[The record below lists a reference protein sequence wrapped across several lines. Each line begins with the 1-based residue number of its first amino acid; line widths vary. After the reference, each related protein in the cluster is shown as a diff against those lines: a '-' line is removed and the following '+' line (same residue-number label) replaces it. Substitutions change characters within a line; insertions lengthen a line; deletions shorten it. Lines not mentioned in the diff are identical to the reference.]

1 MNVDDI
7 LSGIRS
13 RVGRENLS
21 NTCRKDGCRV
31 SMEDVPTPRI
41 VVDADRAFPAHNVEG
56 KRCDYVLFFIGTAA
70 DTLVIV
76 PMELKGGTVDASV
89 TSEQLQGG
97 AKFADRMTRGH
108 SGVKPTCH
116 PILFHGNRIHKMER
130 KALNRTKVTFRNQQ
144 LTIKTAR
151 CNQPK
156 NLSRVLTSIRPMS
169 RPIPASTDWP

>member
-1 MNVDDI
+1 MNVDEI

-13 RVGRENLS
+13 RVGTENLS

-89 TSEQLQGG
+89 TSEQLQCGG
-97 AKFADRMTRGH
+97 EVRRSYDARPFRRQTHLPPDTVPWKSH
-108 SGVKPTCH
+108 S
-116 PILFHGNRIHKMER
+116 
-130 KALNRTKVTFRNQQ
+130 
-144 LTIKTAR
+144 
-151 CNQPK
+151 
-156 NLSRVLTSIRPMS
+156 
-169 RPIPASTDWP
+169 